1 MFSSHKAQVDVPFQV
16 FPVCVS
22 SLLRALDKM
31 LGTHIIFG
39 GLLLVTFNS
48 VCALKTLGRCG
59 RYCGRAME
67 PPSDEEILPDWNETT
82 KIIGGYGGPSPRPWA
97 VLLLQRGLADVC
109 GGFLIN
115 RRFVL
120 TVQQML

>member
-1 MFSSHKAQVDVPFQV
+1 MYLLQV

-59 RYCGRAME
+59 RYCGRAIE
-67 PPSDEEILPDWNETT
+67 PPSDEEVLPDWNGTT
-82 KIIGGYGGPSPRPWA
+82 KIIGGYGVPSQRPWA